1 MWALLIFGLASS
13 TWVTT
18 PGAVVAGHY
27 ESREACVTAA
37 LGVKDVTGKIEL
49 SSKTIAY
56 CVKVEKP

>member
-1 MWALLIFGLASS
+1 MGAPHLRLRLLDV
-13 TWVTT
+13 VTT